1 MILKLLLNTGMIWMI
16 LINKNIEEYNSSKKR
31 KILIVFDDMIDDM
44 RNNKTFN
51 SIVTRL
57 FLRGRKLNISLA
69 FITQSF
75 FVVPRNIRLS
85 FTEYFIMKIPS
96 KQELQQG
103 VFNHAS
109 VINFKEVYENVLQ
122 NHIHF

>member
-31 KILIVFDDMIDDM
+31 EILIVFDDMIDDM

-103 VFNHAS
+103 AFNHAS

-122 NHIHF
+122 NHIRF

>member
-51 SIVTRL
+51 SILTRL

-75 FVVPRNIRLS
+75 FCC
-85 FTEYFIMKIPS
+85 TKKY
-96 KQELQQG
+96 
-103 VFNHAS
+103 
-109 VINFKEVYENVLQ
+109 
-122 NHIHF
+122 

>member
-75 FVVPRNIRLS
+75 FCC
-85 FTEYFIMKIPS
+85 TKKY
-96 KQELQQG
+96 
-103 VFNHAS
+103 
-109 VINFKEVYENVLQ
+109 
-122 NHIHF
+122 